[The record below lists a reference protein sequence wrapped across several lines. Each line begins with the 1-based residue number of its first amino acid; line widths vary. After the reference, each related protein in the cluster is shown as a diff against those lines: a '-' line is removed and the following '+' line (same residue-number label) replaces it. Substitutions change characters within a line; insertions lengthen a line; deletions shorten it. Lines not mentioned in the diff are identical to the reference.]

1 MGSNADI
8 PCVFRLILLGI
19 LLALLALLVEDHPH
33 RPSAVP
39 PPPAAAVT
47 VTPGSRAAR
56 PAPTPGPAIVPATP
70 TPTPLAA
77 PVGPT
82 DSASIGPIVSG
93 RAEIESGPTPTL
105 VMLARLAVRRRI
117 AREGDRVFLD
127 SLLLG
132 TDSVVVRWPDSLRS
146 AIPVAFIPDTAL
158 AGWSPDA
165 IADARAGMQEWADN
179 DAGVG
184 FREVADSDS
193 AAIRVRW
200 TRTVADPGKVGTT
213 SLNWTAD
220 GVIHAADITLALRAN
235 TDSSVIPRAARR
247 RVAAHEF
254 GHAMGLPHSD
264 RSSDLMFST
273 SPVAT
278 PSSRDRATLL
288 LLYSIPSGPLR
299 VITP

>member
-1 MGSNADI
+1 M
-8 PCVFRLILLGI
+8 FRLILLGI
-19 LLALLALLVEDHPH
+19 LLTLVALLVEDRPH
-33 RPSAVP
+33 RPSAAP
-39 PPPAAAVT
+39 PPPVASTT
-47 VTPGSRAAR
+47 VSPRRAAS
-56 PAPTPGPAIVPATP
+56 PPGPGPGPGAIPNP
-70 TPTPLAA
+70 GA
-77 PVGPT
+77 PVPLPAAGGQA
-82 DSASIGPIVSG
+82 DSASGGEVVSG

-117 AREGDRVFLD
+117 AREGDHVFLD
-127 SLLLG
+127 SLLLS

-165 IADARAGMQEWADN
+165 IDDARAGMQAWVGN

-200 TRTVADPGKVGTT
+200 ARTVADSGKVGTT
-213 SLNWTAD
+213 SLNWTSD
-220 GVIHAADITLALRAN
+220 GVIHTADITLALRAN
-235 TDSSVIPRAARR
+235 TDSSVIPRNARR

-264 RSSDLMFST
+264 RSNDLMFST
-273 SPVAT
+273 SPVET
-278 PSSRDRATLL
+278 PSARDRATLL
-288 LLYSIPSGPLR
+288 LLYAIPSGPLR